1 MWPTPRPGTGVT
13 QTVSNLMQEAIRARR
28 ENRLA
33 DARRTF
39 ADAVTLCRRNGERGE
54 LVQALKGLGQVERDL
69 GSAESAVPLYEEA
82 VAICR
87 TEGDTLALAHTVR
100 HLADIHQDR
109 GRRDLAEPYYDEAL
123 TLYRNDERTE
133 PLDLANAVRPLA
145 ILKESAG
152 QMDDARRLWREARDL
167 YAAAG
172 VEAGL
177 AECEAR
183 LARLGA

>member
-1 MWPTPRPGTGVT
+1 MTSKAMTGA
-13 QTVSNLMQEAIRARR
+13 VSNLMREAARARR

-33 DARRTF
+33 DARRVY
-39 ADAVTLCRRNGERGE
+39 AEAVTLCRQDGERGE

-69 GSAESAVPLYEEA
+69 GSAVSAVPLYEEA

-87 TEGDTLALAHTVR
+87 EGDDSLELAHTVR
-100 HLADIHQDR
+100 HLADVHQER
-109 GRRDLAEPYYDEAL
+109 GRTDLAEPYYHEAL
-123 TLYRNDERTE
+123 ALYRRSAPTN

-145 ILKESAG
+145 MLKEGAG
-152 QMDDARRLWREARDL
+152 QIDDARSLWKEARDL

-177 AECEAR
+177 AESEAR
-183 LARLGA
+183 LARLGC